1 MQNSQATAEKI
12 KFLAKKQG
20 ISISKLLSDCKLNKN
35 AIYTMQT
42 EGYFPRIEAI
52 SKIADYLNCSIDDL
66 VGRSNNQSINTGDIT
81 NNSGIIGNNNNNI
94 YKSSEL
100 SVQEQDILRIY
111 RSSDGKTQMEIMNFI
126 YNIEEK
132 KKVVK

>member
-1 MQNSQATAEKI
+1 MQNSVISEKI
-12 KFLAKKQG
+12 KMLCKQKN
-20 ISISKLLSDCKLNKN
+20 ISIGSLLQVCGINRNFLYDLERKGKSPSIDKLL
-35 AIYTMQT
+35 A
-42 EGYFPRIEAI
+42 
-52 SKIADYLNCSIDDL
+52 IADYFDCSIDDL
-66 VGRSNNQSINTGDIT
+66 VGRSNNQSITTGDIT

-94 YKSSEL
+94 KKSSEL
-100 SVQEQDILRIY
+100 SVQEKDILRIY

>member
-1 MQNSQATAEKI
+1 MQNSVISEKI
-12 KFLAKKQG
+12 KMLCKQKN
-20 ISISKLLSDCKLNKN
+20 ISISSLLQVCDINRNFLYDLERKGKSPSIDKLL
-35 AIYTMQT
+35 A
-42 EGYFPRIEAI
+42 
-52 SKIADYLNCSIDDL
+52 IADYFDCSIDDL
-66 VGRSNNQSINTGDIT
+66 VGRSNNQSISTGDIT

-94 YKSSEL
+94 QKNSEL

-132 KKVVK
+132 RNGVE

>member
-1 MQNSQATAEKI
+1 MQNSVISEKI
-12 KFLAKKQG
+12 KMLCKQKN
-20 ISISKLLSDCKLNKN
+20 ISISSLLQVCDINRNFLYDLERKGKSPSIDKLL
-35 AIYTMQT
+35 A
-42 EGYFPRIEAI
+42 
-52 SKIADYLNCSIDDL
+52 IADYFDCSIDDL
-66 VGRSNNQSINTGDIT
+66 VGRSNNQSISTGDIT

-94 YKSSEL
+94 QKSSAL

-132 KKVVK
+132 RNGVE